1 MRPRPAGEPCEN
13 LATSLA
19 FMTQRVPFIR
29 PTMPDA
35 NQLAADFESISAAN
49 WYTNFGPQERAL
61 RSGIAGFIGGSPEVV
76 TVSNATVGLMTALA
90 ALLPRGDGA
99 DSIATA
105 SFTFSA
111 GAQATAWH
119 GYRPSW
125 IDIDPVTL
133 QPSLDSFRRLA
144 DADGAIKAI
153 LLTNSF
159 GIGNT
164 EIAEWE
170 AAAEALNIPL
180 IIDSAPGF
188 GSKYAMDEYLGMR
201 GVCEV
206 FSFHATKPFAIGEGG
221 AIVTRDEELA
231 LRLREMT
238 NFGFRGKPSEAVSL
252 GMNAKLQEINAAIG
266 LWQLS
271 RFEQVLH
278 ERQELLRR
286 YEASF
291 AGTPY
296 GLVVGA
302 TESSG
307 GFAPVVVDA
316 AVDREHVLRV
326 LDARGIDARS
336 YYSPPV
342 HRHEFFVPF
351 APIESLANT
360 DDLSARVI
368 SLPVL
373 PDMSDAEFER
383 VIAALEAATTSMP

>member
-1 MRPRPAGEPCEN
+1 
-13 LATSLA
+13 
-19 FMTQRVPFIR
+19 MTQRVPFIR
-29 PTMPDA
+29 PKMPNA
-35 NQLAADFESISAAN
+35 NQLAADFESIAAAN
-49 WYTNFGPQERAL
+49 WFSNFGPQERAF
-61 RSGIAGFIGGSPEVV
+61 RNGIAGFIGGSPGVV

-90 ALLPRGDGA
+90 ALLPRGEGA

-105 SFTFSA
+105 SFTFAA
-111 GAQATAWH
+111 GAQAAVWH

-133 QPSLDSFRRLA
+133 QPSLDSFRELA
-144 DADGAIKAI
+144 DADDAIKAI

-170 AAAEALNIPL
+170 AAAGELNIPL

-188 GSKYAMDEYLGMR
+188 GSKYAPDEYLGVR

-231 LRLREMT
+231 LRMREMT
-238 NFGFRGKPSEAVSL
+238 NFGFHGNPSEAVSL
-252 GMNAKLQEINAAIG
+252 GINAKLQEINAAIG
-266 LWQLS
+266 LRQLS

-296 GLVVGA
+296 GLVPGTV
-302 TESSG
+302 ESSG

-316 AVDREHVLRV
+316 RIDRDHVLRV
-326 LDARGIDARS
+326 LDAHGIDARS

-342 HRHEFFVPF
+342 HQHQFFAPF
-351 APIESLANT
+351 APLERLAHT
-360 DDLSARVI
+360 DNLSAQII

-373 PDMSDAEFER
+373 PDMSDAEFDR
-383 VIAALEAATTSMP
+383 VIAALEAATPSMP